1 MAITIISN
9 PPSLNS
15 VHNTNKWVIDSTK
28 KLNTGFR
35 YILKIED
42 VDTGLIIFQ
51 TNPIAPRPVDGY
63 GEFDVSAVLK
73 SVMNSN
79 IVPTTL
85 INTGTFASSTF
96 KLRYRII
103 FGESYIQTWPYTDTT
118 FVSDSVTQC
127 VQSPGVTHHAFS
139 VGDAI
144 IVRPTDPSIRPTF
157 QGLYNVIAVPNAYSI
172 NVSANWQSTPL
183 NPGTISFA
191 DNRKTNF
198 DSLLTS
204 ATFTLYNCVI
214 PTFDWP
220 TYNFS
225 TSNVLTSSTPAIR
238 FLFTNFKD
246 EFYINKTQDL
256 FWPFE
261 YTGQVKLYYQRN
273 DGAIFTKTI
282 NALATF
288 KQIRYANVALKSGY
302 TTGTGSL
309 FNSTIKYYDFWVTT
323 SADVQISHKYR
334 IYVTD
339 NCKSSD
345 IEILFEDRMGGYN
358 SFAFE
363 ALHSKSTSVTKE
375 TYNQPIQMSGST
387 YNPETIQ
394 GTTNITVGIDETYTL
409 MTKTII
415 NRSQYQ
421 YFEELVSS
429 PNTYIKLNG
438 KYQKCD
444 IVDPTVDSL
453 SDKRSGLRRRTIQ
466 VKLTNK
472 NNINY

>member
-1 MAITIISN
+1 MAISIIAN

-15 VHNTNKWVIDSTK
+15 VHNANKWLIDSTN
-28 KLNTGFR
+28 KLNQGFR
-35 YILKIED
+35 YIMRIED
-42 VDTGLIIFQ
+42 VDTGTIIFQ

-79 IVPTTL
+79 IVPSTL
-85 INTGTFASSTF
+85 ISTGSYTSSTF
-96 KLRYRII
+96 KLRYRLV
-103 FGESYIQTWPYTDTT
+103 FGESYIQNWPYDDTV
-118 FVSDSVTQC
+118 FVGDTQC
-127 VQSPGVTHHAFS
+127 LQSPGVTPHPFN

-144 IVRPTDPSIRPTF
+144 NIIPTNPTIF
-157 QGLYNVIAVPNAYSI
+157 PQLRGLYNVIAVSTYGVTVNEPF
-172 NVSANWQSTPL
+172 QSTPL
-183 NPGTISFA
+183 NPGVITFA

-198 DSLLTS
+198 DNLLTS
-204 ATFTLYNCVI
+204 STFTLYNCTI
-214 PTFDWP
+214 PVFNWP

-225 TSNVLTSSTPAIR
+225 TSNVLTTSTPAIR
-238 FLFTNFKD
+238 FLFTNFQD
-246 EFYINKTQDL
+246 EFYINSTQDL

-273 DGAIFTKTI
+273 DGATFTKTV
-282 NALATF
+282 NATANA

-345 IEILFEDRMGGYN
+345 IEVLFEDRMGGYN

-363 ALHSKSTSVTKE
+363 ALHSKSTSVVKE

-387 YNPETIQ
+387 YNPETAQ
-394 GTTNITVGIDETYTL
+394 GTTNITVDIDETYTL
-409 MTKTII
+409 MTKTIK
-415 NRSQYQ
+415 NRTQYQ
-421 YFEELVSS
+421 YFEQLVSS

-438 KYQKCD
+438 SYQRCD
-444 IVDPTVDSL
+444 IVDTTVDSL
-453 SDKRSGLRRRTIQ
+453 SDKRSGLRRRTVQ
-466 VKLTNK
+466 VKLSNK